1 MTKKNNNNLF
11 LSSVS
16 GTKPIK
22 KSDRVKRPIPK
33 QKPQTNINS
42 EAAIKEKNNEPEKKT
57 KTKTPIEYKIEINK
71 TNKMLKKGRVQ
82 INKKID
88 FHGHSLKSAKEI
100 FDQTINDCFQ
110 NSFRCIL
117 FITGKGL
124 RKEEESTREK
134 NKLYRGKIREEF
146 MFWVREKKHSNK
158 ILNVQQASVQH
169 GGDGAFFVYLRKNKY

>member
-11 LSSVS
+11 LLSVS
-16 GTKPIK
+16 GAQPIK
-22 KSDRVKRPIPK
+22 KSDRIKRPIPK
-33 QKPQTNINS
+33 QKIQTKINTK
-42 EAAIKEKNNEPEKKT
+42 AAIKEENNELEKKT
-57 KTKTPIEYKIEINK
+57 KTQTSTEYKIEINK

-110 NSFRCIL
+110 SGFRCIL

-124 RKEEESTREK
+124 TKGEESIRK
-134 NKLYRGKIREEF
+134 QNKLYGGKIRKEF
-146 MFWVREKKHSNK
+146 MFWAQEKKHSNK
-158 ILNVQQASVQH
+158 ILNVQQASIKH
-169 GGDGAFFVYLRKNKY
+169 GGDGAFFIYLRKKKD